1 LNYLLQMLVTRYKL
15 SIDSYMVTCY
25 TLSRIDSIELLQ
37 MIVNCLNMIR
47 YSIELSITNYLVSI
61 HSVE

>member
-1 LNYLLQMLVTRYKL
+1 MLVTRYKL
-15 SIDSYMVTCY
+15 SIDSYMVTYY

>member
-1 LNYLLQMLVTRYKL
+1 MNYLLQMLVTRYKL
-15 SIDSYMVTCY
+15 SIDSYMVTYY

>member
-1 LNYLLQMLVTRYKL
+1 
-15 SIDSYMVTCY
+15 
-25 TLSRIDSIELLQ
+25 LSRIDSIELLQ

>member
-15 SIDSYMVTCY
+15 SIDSYMVTYY